1 MAMYNL
7 NYSAYFLIVARF
19 IGVIAINPVF
29 NNKVINNQL
38 RIILSLLFAFMV
50 YPFVVHKSTI
60 QSTNFLYG
68 FLLMKEVIVGCVLG
82 FILGLPFWII
92 KSIGN
97 IIDVIRGEQLGQI
110 MNPGTS
116 EPSSTIANLLDQ
128 AFLVYFLCSN
138 GLIFIVGVCLKSFR
152 WQNPES
158 FVFNKTL
165 LSENYIISIIQ
176 NYMYI
181 SVLYAAPIILLLII
195 LEIILSLI
203 SSFMPNLNVTMLSL
217 PLKSSLALF
226 LLIFY
231 VQYLYHENLNLFQ
244 IIQKHLFN

>member
-1 MAMYNL
+1 MHGLNGN
-7 NYSAYFLIVARF
+7 NYSTYFLIVARF
-19 IGVIAINPVF
+19 IGVTAINPIF
-29 NNKVINNQL
+29 NSKIINNPL
-38 RIILSLLFAFMV
+38 RIVLSLLFAFMV
-50 YPFVVHKSTI
+50 YPFVIRNSIINT
-60 QSTNFLYG
+60 TTLYG
-68 FLLMKEVIVGCVLG
+68 FLLVKEVIIGCILG
-82 FILGLPFWII
+82 FILGIPFWII

-128 AFLVYFLCSN
+128 AFLAYFMCGN
-138 GLIFIVGVCLKSFR
+138 GLIFIIGACLKSFV
-152 WQNPES
+152 WQNPTS
-158 FVFNKTL
+158 FIFNKSL
-165 LSENYIISIIQ
+165 LSEVYVISIIQ

-181 SVLYAAPIILLLII
+181 SVLYATPIILLLIV
-195 LEIILSLI
+195 LEIVLSLI

-231 VQYLYHENLNLFQ
+231 VQFLYHENLNLFQ